1 MSRVITFAT
10 MARAIAYAL
19 LAVPLA
25 FLALTRRFFSPSP
38 VVIALQVV
46 GLLVVVWARVTFGM
60 RSFHVGSAA
69 TQGGLVATGPYR
81 YVRHPIYA
89 GALLILAGV
98 LVGHHDLDAL
108 IAVGCAAAALV
119 ARIVAEERSVVRT
132 YPEYA
137 SYAQR
142 TKRIIP
148 WVF

>member
-1 MSRVITFAT
+1 MVG
-10 MARAIAYAL
+10 AIAYAL

-25 FLALTRRFFSPSP
+25 YLVLTKRLFSPLP
-38 VVIALQVV
+38 VAMAFQVV
-46 GLLVVVWARVTFGM
+46 GILVVVWARLVFGM
-60 RSFHVGSAA
+60 RSLHVGS
-69 TQGGLVATGPYR
+69 TPTHGGLVTTGPYR

-89 GALLILAGV
+89 GVLLIFTGV
-98 LVGHHDLDAL
+98 LVGHHDVASL

-119 ARIVAEERSVVRT
+119 VRIVAEERSVVRM
-132 YPEYA
+132 YPEYT